1 VAGEPKSRWEIAD
14 ILLRPVGGLLTAL
27 SVAFVGFWGSQFLE
41 KRQAEETNV
50 RLYAELMSSRESAD
64 SALRKDMFNLA
75 ISTFFKKEEFNT
87 EQQLL
92 ELELLAYNFH
102 DALDLAPLFK
112 HVERSLQAKRDDP
125 QFAEWNKR
133 LTTVAQ
139 EVISKQASVLD
150 DSGILIER
158 HISLGALAEGVV
170 TGIDEKLPTSPTL
183 EMGDLKDGDTTYRF
197 IMETLDFDAAKK
209 SLLVRLRVEGS
220 SSQPLTG
227 NAEMPVVAAAPGA
240 TEPAVQT
247 EVLMDA
253 TFNVDFF
260 DFPMIDNSR
269 LPDGHRCAVVLLSFE
284 PSSARVGLLYFP
296 GSRASLKDKP
306 FYDEIIDDLVQTRA
320 KLQLEESK

>member
-1 VAGEPKSRWEIAD
+1 
-14 ILLRPVGGLLTAL
+14 
-27 SVAFVGFWGSQFLE
+27 
-41 KRQAEETNV
+41 
-50 RLYAELMSSRESAD
+50 MSSRESAD

-112 HVERSLQAKRDDP
+112 HVERSLRTKRDDP
-125 QFAEWNKR
+125 QFEEWTKR

-150 DSGILIER
+150 DSGILIDR
-158 HISLGALAEGVV
+158 DVSLRALAEGVV
-170 TGIDEKLPTSPTL
+170 TVIDEKLPYSPAL
-183 EMGDLKDGDTTYRF
+183 DIGDLAEGDTTYRF
-197 IMETLDFDAAKK
+197 FVEALDFDAEEK
-209 SLLVRLRVEGS
+209 SLLLRLKVEGPS
-220 SSQPLTG
+220 SASRTG
-227 NAEMPVVAAAPGA
+227 NPETPAVAAAPGA
-240 TEPAVQT
+240 TEPVVQPG
-247 EVLMDA
+247 VLIDA
-253 TFNVDFF
+253 TFTVDFF